1 MSFHTGTS
9 ISDLFISVLDPFHH
23 LYANSV
29 WIRPRWLMHKAC
41 VKTPTSNNRGP
52 TPLSF
57 SMDFDR
63 LENLIWRHKVQ
74 AQSVWTVVLH
84 VLTWLALPMF
94 SGCPLVCCMSLFQSV
109 NPQTKEETAVCLPSI
124 MKNRRSF
131 LRIGPSWVNSCPI
144 KWIDTTSG
152 QDGKAATI
160 RQSTNCSPFV
170 LFEWTWMT
178 PVCKLGTL
186 YMAHKALHMQRC
198 SNRIANLNSP
208 TLQWWQSLLFISSHG
223 CLSGMCGIHVAWAP
237 VAKQIYLV
245 T

>member
-23 LYANSV
+23 LYTNSV

-41 VKTPTSNNRGP
+41 VKHPHRITVDLRPCRSVWILIALKLDMATQSASPKCLNRGSACVDL
-52 TPLSF
+52 TC
-57 SMDFDR
+57 
-63 LENLIWRHKVQ
+63 I
-74 AQSVWTVVLH
+74 TH
-84 VLTWLALPMF
+84 V
-94 SGCPLVCCMSLFQSV
+94 SGCPWCAACRFSICKSANQRRNRGLSTINHEEPSQFSSNRTIMSQLMSHKM
-109 NPQTKEETAVCLPSI
+109 NWYNL
-124 MKNRRSF
+124 
-131 LRIGPSWVNSCPI
+131 GPGW
-144 KWIDTTSG
+144 
-152 QDGKAATI
+152 QAATI